1 MYKVLVSKT
10 INAPIEQVFEILA
23 DHEGYVSFPGVR
35 KAELI
40 QEGSSPRNGVGA
52 VRRLGLGPISIDEEI
67 TEFQAP
73 SLLGYRIV
81 KAPLP
86 VDHEFAQVRLQ
97 SHGDKTRVEWESV
110 IHNRWPLVGGL
121 LELAVGK
128 QLEMIFK
135 TMLGLMN
142 KRLAPR

>member
-1 MYKVLVSKT
+1 MYKVLISKT
-10 INAPIEQVFEILA
+10 INAPIEKVFEVLA
-23 DHEGYVSFPGVR
+23 DHEGYVNFPGVR

-40 QEGSSPRNGVGA
+40 PEGTSPRNGVGA

-67 TEFQAP
+67 TEYQAP

-97 SHGDKTRVEWESV
+97 AHGDKTRVEWESV

-135 TMLGLMN
+135 TMLALMN

>member
-10 INAPIEQVFEILA
+10 IHAPIEKVFEILA

-40 QEGSSPRNGVGA
+40 QEGTSPRNGVGA

-81 KAPLP
+81 KAPL
-86 VDHEFAQVRLQ
+86 DRKSTRLNS
-97 SHGDKTRVEWESV
+97 SHVKISY
-110 IHNRWPLVGGL
+110 
-121 LELAVGK
+121 AVFC
-128 QLEMIFK
+128 L
-135 TMLGLMN
+135 
-142 KRLAPR
+142 